1 MRYAIIWCGCNYNGV
16 KHHICTNR
24 VTQNDQKHSVDK
36 SIVGERNHS
45 SSKHFT
51 DVYSAVM
58 TQNMTN
64 IAKLWTPEIVNI
76 YHNKHSSRSWVNERW
91 LKMILTISKALA
103 RDLIDSLQMLAS

>member
-1 MRYAIIWCGCNYNGV
+1 MRDAIIGRGCNCNGV

-24 VTQNDQKHSVDK
+24 VTQNDQNHSVDK

-64 IAKLWTPEIVNI
+64 RAMLRTPDCK
-76 YHNKHSSRSWVNERW
+76 Y
-91 LKMILTISKALA
+91 LP
-103 RDLIDSLQMLAS
+103 